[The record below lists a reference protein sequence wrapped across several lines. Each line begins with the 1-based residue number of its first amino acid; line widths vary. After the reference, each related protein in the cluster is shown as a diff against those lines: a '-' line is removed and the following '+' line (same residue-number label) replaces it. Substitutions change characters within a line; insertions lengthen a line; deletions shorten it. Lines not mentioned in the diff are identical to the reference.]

1 MFYIFDKNG
10 NCVGSCDFAPDTG
23 DLATRGER
31 VIESALPLSFTSIC
45 LVGEEIKEKPQ
56 EEAPE
61 GAPVDEERLA
71 AFEAMAAQEEV
82 KENEE
87 MAIHDSRLRLSRTS
101 RNVGNLRGGQEG
113 SAEGC
118 PRGLP

>member
-71 AFEAMAAQEEV
+71 AFEAMAAQE
-82 KENEE
+82 
-87 MAIHDSRLRLSRTS
+87 ARLVEQGARIAALEAELSA
-101 RNVGNLRGGQEG
+101 LKGGEG
-113 SAEGC
+113 K
-118 PRGLP
+118 